1 MMNEANNTTGPVTG
15 PVVPRPYGVVL
26 LSVAIRALHQVGAA
40 VYLSSFLL
48 AGIAGPPQFYL
59 WLSIATGL
67 VLLVTEGMRH
77 RAWYREVCGAATII
91 KVALLGIAYHTYL
104 PGTATVAAAFVI
116 AALGA
121 HLPKDI
127 RHRLIY

>member
-1 MMNEANNTTGPVTG
+1 MNVSKNNSSPTTGPVY
-15 PVVPRPYGVVL
+15 PRPYWTVL

-40 VYLSSFLL
+40 VYLSSYLL
-48 AGIAGPPQFYL
+48 DGVAGPPHVYL
-59 WLSIATGL
+59 YLSVVTGL
-67 VLLVTEGMRH
+67 ALLVTEGLRH
-77 RAWYREVCGAATII
+77 RAWYREVCGAATMV
-91 KVALLGIAYHTYL
+91 KVILLGIAYHAYL
-104 PGTATVAAAFVI
+104 PEAAAVAAAFVI